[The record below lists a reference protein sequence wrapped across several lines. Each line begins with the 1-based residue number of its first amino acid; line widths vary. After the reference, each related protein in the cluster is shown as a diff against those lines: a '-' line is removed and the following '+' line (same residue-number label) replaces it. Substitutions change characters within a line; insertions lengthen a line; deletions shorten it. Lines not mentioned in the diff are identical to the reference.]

1 MIGSYGSLGSYGNQ
15 FSVSGGAV
23 LKPGADEDLMA
34 SQDANLS
41 TRRAVVG
48 PKYFER
54 REAAIRRAYL
64 RRQRQKIAQG
74 EAAALI
80 TPEVEENGGGMKFLV
95 PALLLAAVGLGAFF
109 LFRRKK

>member
-1 MIGSYGSLGSYGNQ
+1 M
-15 FSVSGGAV
+15 
-23 LKPGADEDLMA
+23 
-34 SQDANLS
+34 
-41 TRRAVVG
+41 
-48 PKYFER
+48 
-54 REAAIRRAYL
+54 
-64 RRQRQKIAQG
+64 AQG